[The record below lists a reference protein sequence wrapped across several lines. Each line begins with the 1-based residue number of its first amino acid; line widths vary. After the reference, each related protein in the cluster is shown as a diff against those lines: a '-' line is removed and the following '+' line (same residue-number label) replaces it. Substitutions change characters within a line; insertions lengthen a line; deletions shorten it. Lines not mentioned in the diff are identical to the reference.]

1 MGGGIVTYTSD
12 VSRAEDMQNNDESID
27 TATSSL
33 HPASPRGRDQLHLN
47 LRQAVQHIGNSNSL
61 ASVIDQLISTI
72 QSVFHCDSSIVYVV
86 DESKHV
92 LTPHVHAHSNQR
104 TGLAAGSLAS
114 LSDDN
119 STLFP
124 PLQLKDCCQ
133 RLQLSPFRWPAA
145 ENRPAQNCALFDTLQ
160 NAGFST
166 WFSIPLRVGKQTV
179 GFIAV
184 GYFHYQYLFDDAS
197 QVLWEFAQDVTRALL
212 PHLPGNINL
221 AHVESQE
228 QVDLPTLY
236 QQDRMRRLL
245 ANHHE
250 LTNTL
255 WADDKLPSILQSLS
269 FIVHQPVA
277 LLDSFLHPLTTYPTD
292 VPWNELLPSVQHWM
306 TQRQSESRVHLP
318 LSVRTDSIAGESFV
332 ITPVQM
338 GSAVLGYVVVW
349 ERGARLDDLDV
360 MALQQSTTILAVHFY
375 KHGLHVERL
384 GHGFSEL
391 LSKLLDTPQNWTS
404 ANSAEALDLGWD
416 VAAPQLILVG
426 MPILHSGVH
435 SVSHETLQHYLG
447 QLRIRLASDYPNV
460 LVARYQNH
468 FVFTLPDALAADES
482 IRHFIEFIHGIHS
495 TPGVISSS
503 TADRGGSE
511 SDSQD
516 LSLSFGLSQVV
527 QSPMHIVDGHMEAF
541 TAASLYPVVASH
553 ESFLHAD
560 DVRVHHLL
568 RPISSMTGAQSFTNQ
583 LLCPLENYD
592 RHHQTE
598 LMKTLRVYLHH
609 NGSLS
614 DAANALFIH
623 RTSLQYRVGRIE
635 GLISRQLEDAH
646 TRLELQLAF
655 VFRDLQRVF
664 SET

>member
-1 MGGGIVTYTSD
+1 MHTSD
-12 VSRAEDMQNNDESID
+12 LSRAEGIQNNDESVD
-27 TATSSL
+27 RATSSL
-33 HPASPRGRDQLHLN
+33 PRRGRDRLHVN
-47 LRQAVQHIGNSNSL
+47 LRQAMQHIGNSTSL
-61 ASVIDQLISTI
+61 ESVIHQLISTI
-72 QSVFHCDSSIVYVV
+72 QNVFHCDSLVVYVV
-86 DESKHV
+86 DESNHL
-92 LTPHVHAHSNQR
+92 LTPHVHAQSSQGR
-104 TGLAAGSLAS
+104 DVAEDSFVTQ
-114 LSDDN
+114 SDDD
-119 STLFP
+119 TPLFS

-133 RLQLSPFRWPAA
+133 RLQLSPFRWPAV
-145 ENRPAQNCALFDTLQ
+145 EDRPPRNCALFDTLQ

-166 WFSIPLRVGKQTV
+166 WFSIPLRVGKQTI
-179 GFIAV
+179 GFVAV

-212 PHLPGNINL
+212 PHLPGNVSA

-228 QVDLPTLY
+228 PVDLPTLY

-255 WADDKLPSILQSLS
+255 WADDKLPSILESLS

-292 VPWNELLPSVQHWM
+292 VPWIELLPSVQYWM
-306 TQRQSESRVHLP
+306 TQRQSESHVHLP
-318 LSVRTDSIAGESFV
+318 LSVRTDSIGGESFV

-338 GSAVLGYVVVW
+338 GSAVLGYLVVW
-349 ERGARLDDLDV
+349 ERGTRLDDLDV

-404 ANSAEALDLGWD
+404 SSSAEALDLGWD

-426 MPILHSGVH
+426 VPTLQSGLG
-435 SVSHETLQHYLG
+435 SVSHETLQQYLG
-447 QLRIRLASDYPNV
+447 KLRIRLASDYPNV
-460 LVARYQNH
+460 LIARYQNH
-468 FVFTLPDALAADES
+468 FVFTLPNALAGDES
-482 IRHFIEFIHGIHS
+482 IYHFIQFIHGIHS
-495 TPGVISSS
+495 TTGVISSG
-503 TADRGGSE
+503 TADGRVSE
-511 SDSQD
+511 SDAQD

-527 QSPMHIVDGHMEAF
+527 HSPMQIVDAHMEAF
-541 TAASLYPVVASH
+541 TAAALCRVASND
-553 ESFLHAD
+553 ELFLHAD

-568 RPISSMTGAQSFTNQ
+568 RPVSSSSTAQAFTNE
-583 LLCPLENYD
+583 LLCALEDYD
-592 RHHQTE
+592 RNHQTE
-598 LMKTLRVYLHH
+598 LVKTLRVYLHH
-609 NGSLS
+609 NGSLT
-614 DAANALFIH
+614 DAATALFIH

-635 GLISRQLEDAH
+635 GLISRRLEDAR

-655 VFRDLQRVF
+655 VFRDLERAF
-664 SET
+664 SEA